1 MKRTPLYNR
10 HISAGARMIE
20 FGGWQMP
27 VQYSG
32 VIEEHRATR
41 GAAGLFDICHMGEIM
56 VTGSK
61 AFDLLQKVMSR
72 ELAPQKD
79 GKMRLSVMTNPDGGI
94 LDDLTIYKFSDER
107 FMVVTNAV
115 TKQKDFEWIVKNKAA
130 LGIAGVSVE
139 DVTESMG
146 KLDLQGPDAQSILQR
161 IVNCNLAEIKYY
173 SFLETEL
180 AGFPALISRSGYT
193 GEDGFE
199 IYMDSSLAEKF
210 WDIILEEGGPDGLKP
225 VGLGARDT
233 LRLEAGLMLYGNEM
247 DELVTPLEVAYSWV
261 PSLEKDFIGRD
272 ALKRQKE
279 TGLSKKLIGFEMV
292 DRGIARHGY
301 KIVEGEEEI
310 GIVTSGSM
318 TPTLN
323 KAVGMGFA
331 PMKYQEPGTDIFI
344 RIRENTA
351 RARVVPLP
359 FYKRAK

>member
-1 MKRTPLYNR
+1 MKRTPLYNK
-10 HISAGARMIE
+10 HLSAGARMIE
-20 FGGWQMP
+20 FGGWEMP
-27 VQYSG
+27 VQYAG

-41 GAAGLFDICHMGEIM
+41 RAAGLFDICHMGEIM
-56 VTGSK
+56 VAGPDS
-61 AFDLLQKVMSR
+61 FDLLQKVMSR
-72 ELAPQKD
+72 DLAPQKT
-79 GKMRLSVMTNPDGGI
+79 GKMRLSVMTTPEGGI

-115 TKQKDFEWIVKNKAA
+115 TREKDFQWILENKGA
-130 LGIAGVSVE
+130 LGIANVSVE
-139 DVTESMG
+139 DISEKTG
-146 KLDLQGPDAQSILQR
+146 KLDLQGPAAQPILQR
-161 IVNCNLAEIKYY
+161 IVKCNLDDIKYY

-180 AGFPALISRSGYT
+180 AGSPALISRSGYT

-210 WDIILEEGGPDGLKP
+210 WDVILDEGGPAGLKP

-247 DELVTPLEVAYSWV
+247 DESITPLEVAYSWV
-261 PSLEKDFIGRD
+261 PSLEKDFVGRD
-272 ALKRQKE
+272 ALKRQKDA
-279 TGLSKKLIGFEMV
+279 GLAKKLIGFEMV

-301 KIVEGEEEI
+301 KIVEDGNEI
-310 GIVTSGSM
+310 GTVTSGSM

-323 KAVGMGFA
+323 KAVGMGFV
-331 PMKYQEPGTDIFI
+331 PIKYLEPGTDIFI
-344 RIRENTA
+344 RIRENTV

>member
-1 MKRTPLYNR
+1 MKRTPLYNK
-10 HISAGARMIE
+10 HVAAGARMIE
-20 FGGWQMP
+20 FGGWEMP

-41 GAAGLFDICHMGEIM
+41 QRAGLFDICHMGEIM
-56 VTGSK
+56 LTGPG
-61 AFDLLQKVMSR
+61 AFGLLQKVMSR
-72 ELAPQKD
+72 DLAPQKI
-79 GKMRLSVMTNPDGGI
+79 GKMRLSVMTNPEGGL

-115 TKQKDFEWIVKNKAA
+115 TKQKDFEWIVKNKTD
-130 LGIAGVSVE
+130 LGITNVAIE
-139 DVTESMG
+139 DITDKTG
-146 KLDLQGPDAQSILQR
+146 KLDLQGPASQSILQR
-161 IVNCNLAEIKYY
+161 IVKCDLADIKYY

-180 AGFPALISRSGYT
+180 AGFPVLISRSGYT

-199 IYMDSSLAEKF
+199 IYMDSALAEKA
-210 WDIILEEGGPDGLKP
+210 WDIILQEGAPSGLKP

-247 DELVTPLEVAYSWV
+247 DESITPLEVAYSWV
-261 PSLEKDFIGRD
+261 PNLANDFIGRD

-279 TGLSKKLIGFEMV
+279 AGLAKKLVGFEMV

-301 KIVEGEEEI
+301 KIVEGEKEI
-310 GIVTSGSM
+310 GTVTSGSM

-331 PMKYQEPGTDIFI
+331 PMNYQEPGTDIFI
-344 RIRENTA
+344 RIRENTV

>member
-1 MKRTPLYNR
+1 MKRTPLYDK
-10 HISAGARMIE
+10 HLSAGARMTE
-20 FGGWQMP
+20 FGGWEMP

-41 GAAGLFDICHMGEIM
+41 RVAGLFDICHMGEIT
-56 VTGSK
+56 VKGPG
-61 AFDLLQKVMSR
+61 AFELLQKVMSR
-72 ELAPQKD
+72 DLAPQKP

-94 LDDLTIYKFSDER
+94 IDDLTVYKFSDER

-115 TKQKDFEWIVKNKAA
+115 TRQKDFDWILKSKGDVGADD
-130 LGIAGVSVE
+130 VSVE
-139 DVTESMG
+139 DISEKTG
-146 KLDLQGPDAQSILQR
+146 KLDLQGPESQAILQR
-161 IVNCNLAEIKYY
+161 LVTCNLADIKYY

-180 AGFPALISRSGYT
+180 AGFEVLISRSGYT

-199 IYMDSSLAEKF
+199 IYMDSSLAGKA
-210 WDIILEEGGPDGLKP
+210 WDIILEEGRPSGLKP

-247 DELVTPLEVAYSWV
+247 DESVTPLEVAYSWV
-261 PSLEKDFIGRD
+261 PNLEKDFIGRD
-272 ALKRQKE
+272 ALKRQKDS
-279 TGLSKKLIGFEMV
+279 GLEKKLVGFEMV

-301 KIVEGEEEI
+301 KIVESGNDI

-323 KAVGMGFA
+323 KAVGMGFV
-331 PMKYQEPGTDIFI
+331 PIKYLEPGTDIFI
-344 RIRENTA
+344 RIRENIA
-351 RARVVPLP
+351 RARVAPMP

>member
-10 HISAGARMIE
+10 HLAAGARMIE
-20 FGGWQMP
+20 FGGWEMP

-41 GAAGLFDICHMGEIM
+41 RAAGLFDICHMGEIM
-56 VTGSK
+56 VTGPG
-61 AFDLLQKVMSR
+61 AFELLQKVMSR
-72 ELAPQKD
+72 DIAPQKP

-94 LDDLTIYKFSDER
+94 IDDLTIYKFSDER

-115 TKQKDFEWIVKNKAA
+115 TKQKDFEWIVKNKSE
-130 LGIAGVSVE
+130 LRIANVSVE
-139 DVTESMG
+139 DITDKTG
-146 KLDLQGPDAQSILQR
+146 KLDLQGPESQSILQR
-161 IVNCNLAEIKYY
+161 IVKCSLADIKYY

-180 AGFPALISRSGYT
+180 AGFPVLISRSGYT

-199 IYMDSSLAEKF
+199 IYMDSSLAEKS
-210 WDIILEEGGPDGLKP
+210 WDIILEEGGPYGLKP

-247 DELVTPLEVAYSWV
+247 DETVTPLEVAYSWV
-261 PSLEKDFIGRD
+261 PNLEKEFIGRD
-272 ALKRQKE
+272 ALKKQKDA
-279 TGLSKKLIGFEMV
+279 GLTKKLVGFEMV

-301 KIVEGEEEI
+301 KIVEDGEEI
-310 GIVTSGSM
+310 GVVTSGSM

-344 RIRENTA
+344 RIRDNTV
-351 RARVVPLP
+351 RARIVPLP